1 MDFLGLSGPRNALPS
16 VDKMPLADIVHVNL
30 DPCRLDADYK
40 HGLHFTA
47 LPTAWVSGFDKTAE
61 LRIGSSTGWVA
72 DSVGA
77 VAGFMESG
85 LVSPAPH
92 FMAARRKTARW
103 IGVVFF
109 HRARRTG
116 STAGEDTR
124 LYKYEGKIRAVPERL
139 LASLAVQFPKIR
151 VPLCRSLH
159 NWVRRHANFRNLCVL
174 CG

>member
-1 MDFLGLSGPRNALPS
+1 VGLPVGFKRKGGRLDFLGLSGPRNALPS

-85 LVSPAPH
+85 LVGPAPPFH
-92 FMAARRKTARW
+92 GGEEEDGALDWRGFFPSGETHRFYGRRGYPPLQIRGKDPRCSGAPL
-103 IGVVFF
+103 GVLG
-109 HRARRTG
+109 G
-116 STAGEDTR
+116 S
-124 LYKYEGKIRAVPERL
+124 I
-139 LASLAVQFPKIR
+139 PKNSCSF
-151 VPLCRSLH
+151 VSQSS
-159 NWVRRHANFRNLCVL
+159 
-174 CG
+174 